1 MSYSKYLSD
10 RNSIYVC
17 KGPIRDFDGLEPDFE
32 NHDYKVLK
40 NPKTQEFDGM
50 EIKNFLS
57 PNELNGMRAEERFKA
72 LLESN
77 NIPYLYIGQG
87 PFGIER
93 SGVLIEQSK
102 SKRAD
107 FLVNIPNMG
116 TLLFD
121 VKCRSK
127 LPLKASGERY
137 FSLFVSEIDALHN
150 LQKLVMLPVWLAFFD
165 RSKMSRS
172 NASEPFYFIPIIVV
186 RKFMQEMFRHFQN
199 EKELHDIKVLR
210 IPIELFEVINQ
221 KMSFE
226 VGLVSISK
234 TLAATFAKKHIGYI
248 RKLKDKIKNTI
259 REQPILKS
267 HIAAHI
273 ANTNEDIGY
282 YAEIN
287 YYVDQMIKEGVIEY
301 DRYRPLRLYGE

>member
-10 RNSIYVC
+10 RNSIFVC
-17 KGPIRDFDGLEPDFE
+17 KGPIWDFNELEPEIE
-32 NHDYKVLK
+32 NNNYSVLK
-40 NPKTQEFDGM
+40 NPKKQEFDGV

-57 PNELNGMRAEERFKA
+57 TNELYGMRAEERFKA

-77 NIPYLYIGQG
+77 NVPYLYIGQG

-127 LPLKASGERY
+127 LPLKAAGERY

-165 RSKMSRS
+165 RSKMGKAKTSDS
-172 NASEPFYFIPIIVV
+172 FYFIPIIVI
-186 RKFMQEMFRHFQN
+186 RKFMQEMFRHFQH
-199 EKELHDIKVLR
+199 EKELHDLKVLR
-210 IPIELFEVINQ
+210 LPNELFEVINQ
-221 KMSFE
+221 KMNFG
-226 VGLVSISK
+226 VGLVKIDEA
-234 TLAATFAKKHIGYI
+234 LASTFAKMHIGYI

-259 REQPILKS
+259 REQPIFKS
-267 HIAAHI
+267 HLAAHI
-273 ANTNEDIGY
+273 ANNNEDIGY
-282 YAEIN
+282 TTEIN
-287 YYVDQMIKEGVIEY
+287 FYVDQMIQKGVIEY
-301 DRYRPLRLYGE
+301 DRFQPLRLYGE

>member
-10 RNSIYVC
+10 RNSIFVC
-17 KGPIRDFDGLEPDFE
+17 KGPIWDFNELEPDFE
-32 NHDYKVLK
+32 NNNYVVLK
-40 NPKTQEFDGM
+40 NPKKQEFDGV

-57 PNELNGMRAEERFKA
+57 ANELYGMRAEERFKA

-77 NIPYLYIGQG
+77 NAPYLYIGQG

-127 LPLKASGERY
+127 LPLKAAGERY

-165 RSKMSRS
+165 RSKMGK
-172 NASEPFYFIPIIVV
+172 AKTGDTFYFIPIIVI
-186 RKFMQEMFRHFQN
+186 RKFMQEMFRHFQH
-199 EKELHDIKVLR
+199 EK
-210 IPIELFEVINQ
+210 N
-221 KMSFE
+221 S
-226 VGLVSISK
+226 
-234 TLAATFAKKHIGYI
+234 TT
-248 RKLKDKIKNTI
+248 
-259 REQPILKS
+259 
-267 HIAAHI
+267 
-273 ANTNEDIGY
+273 
-282 YAEIN
+282 
-287 YYVDQMIKEGVIEY
+287 
-301 DRYRPLRLYGE
+301 

>member
-10 RNSIYVC
+10 RNSIFVC
-17 KGPIRDFDGLEPDFE
+17 KGPIWDFNELEPEIE
-32 NHDYKVLK
+32 NNHYVVLK
-40 NPKTQEFDGM
+40 NPKKQEFDGV

-57 PNELNGMRAEERFKA
+57 SNELYGMRAEERFKT

-77 NIPYLYIGQG
+77 NVPYLYIGQG

-127 LPLKASGERY
+127 LPLKAAGERY

-165 RSKMSRS
+165 RSKMGKAKTGDS
-172 NASEPFYFIPIIVV
+172 FYFIPIIVI
-186 RKFMQEMFRHFQN
+186 RKFMQEMFRHFQD
-199 EKELHDIKVLR
+199 EKELHDLKVLR
-210 IPIELFEVINQ
+210 IPNELFEVVSQ

-226 VGLVSISK
+226 VGLVKIDEA
-234 TLAATFAKKHIGYI
+234 LAATFAKMHIGYI

-259 REQPILKS
+259 REQPIFKS
-267 HIAAHI
+267 HLAAHI
-273 ANTNEDIGY
+273 ASNNEDIGY
-282 YAEIN
+282 NTEIN
-287 YYVDQMIKEGVIEY
+287 YYVDQMIQEGVIEY
-301 DRYRPLRLYGE
+301 DRFRPLRLYGE

>member
-10 RNSIYVC
+10 RNSIFVC
-17 KGPIRDFDGLEPDFE
+17 KGPIRDFVGLEPVDE
-32 NHDYKVLK
+32 NHNYVVLK
-40 NPKTQEFDGM
+40 NPKTQEFDGV
-50 EIKNFLS
+50 EIRNFLS
-57 PNELNGMRAEERFKA
+57 SNELFGMRAEERFKG
-72 LLESN
+72 LLEDN
-77 NIPYLYIGQG
+77 NVPYLYIGQG

-127 LPLKASGERY
+127 LPLKTAGDRY
-137 FSLFVSEIDALHN
+137 FSLFVSEINALHN

-165 RSKMSRS
+165 RNKVGKAKL
-172 NASEPFYFIPIIVV
+172 NEPFYFIPIIVI
-186 RKFMQEMFRHFQN
+186 RKFMQEMFRNFQN
-199 EKELHDIKVLR
+199 EKELHDLKVLR
-210 IPIELFEVINQ
+210 IPDELFEVINQ

-226 VGLVSISK
+226 VGFVNIDK

-248 RKLKDKIKNTI
+248 RKLKDKIRNTI
-259 REQPILKS
+259 REQPVFKTS
-267 HIAAHI
+267 VAAHI
-273 ANTNEDIGY
+273 ARSNDDLGY
-282 YAEIN
+282 SAEIN
-287 YYVDQMIKEGVIEY
+287 FYVDQMISEGVIEY
-301 DRYRPLRLYGE
+301 DPYKPLRLYGE